1 MAIAVIDELFES
13 SENEDE
19 KLFCA
24 NFFTR
29 MEVLVP
35 EPSCMEA
42 WFQQQ
47 EQIGKPCSVRHGD
60 ADFVSLSG
68 WTVLSYLRTLL
79 RRIENLGHLKWI
91 DICLKINMHFV
102 KFYHLFLR

>member
-1 MAIAVIDELFES
+1 MAIAVVDELFES

-24 NFFTR
+24 NFLTR
-29 MEVLVP
+29 MEVLVQK
-35 EPSCMEA
+35 PSCMEA

-47 EQIGKPCSVRHGD
+47 EQIGKPCSVRHGN
-60 ADFVSLSG
+60 AGSVSLSD
-68 WTVLSYLRTLL
+68 WMVLSYLRTFL

-91 DICLKINMHFV
+91 DICL
-102 KFYHLFLR
+102 